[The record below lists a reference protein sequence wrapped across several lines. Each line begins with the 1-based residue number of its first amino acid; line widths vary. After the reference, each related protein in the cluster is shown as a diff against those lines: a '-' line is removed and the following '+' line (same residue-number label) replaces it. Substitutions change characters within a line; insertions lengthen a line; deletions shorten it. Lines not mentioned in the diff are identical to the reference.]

1 MNMFHEMAALELN
14 PHWTFWILLP
24 LLPVAVVAIAYLYYQ
39 QRRLASRGAM
49 VLLTFVRVALLLL
62 LIGLVLRPAG
72 KWTYTRTSSGTLWL
86 LLDQSGSMQSKDQ
99 QATLSERVHWAE
111 QLGHL
116 SATVREAKPDLVAAH
131 FAAVANDFDFLR
143 MEGSLSLSG
152 KTAEEDRAAAVALG
166 DHLAAW
172 GKSVEAVRNMA
183 GRDSSFKSPR
193 GASVIDALERIGSA
207 SRSGASAARSAA
219 TLRDANVAVPWA
231 MLQTNLSYAKRDL
244 PVIVAESDA
253 AFAAAHGSDP
263 GVSVA
268 TGHVTDVSRSD
279 MAYAFLTG
287 TEKRADRSLRDLL
300 GKYRVRIASFADSA
314 QTAGTVD
321 ASTYNDMVR
330 AALNTSDAATAS
342 ATNMATG
349 LQTVGEQIGPD
360 EPASIIIVSDGR
372 HNTTGDPTEAA
383 RLLAARGVRVYGLL
397 VGSHAV
403 SADAAVDQIDSPDW
417 VFKGD
422 TLKAAA
428 ILRFDGLSGKTA
440 KVELRRGDAVV
451 DTQTV
456 RITGNQ
462 MSQRVEF
469 SDKPPESMTAM
480 EYEVRIA
487 ELPGEVNIANNRAS
501 FRVSVK
507 KDKLYALLIDDRPR
521 WEYRYLAAYLSRDQR
536 LKTQTVLLNPGV
548 VAGVAAPPPVKASPT
563 NPKLEAQLLP
573 ETRAEWQAFDLI
585 ILGDISPNTL
595 SNTQQQYIAA
605 AVRDKGSTL
614 ITIAGERYMPAGLAN
629 KPLAD
634 ILPVTLNPQFDEAT
648 ISRHKRFGFRPGLA
662 PEGNGSVL
670 GQLALDAQ
678 GNALLWSNLSP
689 WYWHSAY
696 TEAKPSASAIWSI
709 TELAA
714 PVQVEDVAAGLAR
727 VGASRKHALL
737 ATMSVGLGK
746 SLYLASDQT
755 WRLRQVYGTNVQDR
769 FWGQVLRWAVGSDL
783 PAGGKFVRF
792 GSNQPRYAQG
802 QPVVIT
808 ARILRED
815 LTPYSGLNFSAVA
828 RPVKVGTAT
837 SPSTSTTEARFV
849 ESPETPGYY
858 RATLGGLAPGDVE
871 ISLQGSEVERLLN
884 NDPTVTQK
892 TLIVKILPQL
902 DLEQRNMNTDPALL
916 ARVAEAGGGFSV
928 DACYV
933 DVLASHLPQIQRTE
947 KITEE
952 VGFFTDPAA
961 RGTKIAH
968 WVYLGLFAALLT
980 AEWVIRKMVGLV

>member
-1 MNMFHEMAALELN
+1 MSMMCTLAAIEFN
-14 PHWTFWILLP
+14 PHGALWILLP
-24 LLPVAVVAIAYLYYQ
+24 LLPVAVVAIAFLYYQ

-49 VLLTFVRVALLLL
+49 ILLTLVRVMLLLMVV
-62 LIGLVLRPAG
+62 GLFLRPAG
-72 KWTYTRTSSGTLWL
+72 KWTYTRTNSGTLWL
-86 LLDQSGSMQSKDQ
+86 LVDQSGSMQSKDQ
-99 QATLSERVHWAE
+99 QATFAERVHWAE

-116 SATVREAKPDLVAAH
+116 SATVRDAKPDLVAAH
-131 FAAVANDFDFLR
+131 YAAVANDFDFLR
-143 MEGSLSLSG
+143 MEGSLTLSG
-152 KTAEEDRAAAVALG
+152 KTAEEDRAAAAALG

-172 GKSVEAVRNMA
+172 GKAVEGVRKMAVR
-183 GRDSSFKSPR
+183 DPSFKSAR
-193 GASVIDALERIGSA
+193 GASVLDALERISSA
-207 SRSGASAARSAA
+207 SHSGASAARSAS
-219 TLRDANVAVPWA
+219 TLREANAAVPWA
-231 MLQTNLSYAKRDL
+231 MLQTNLSYAERDL

-253 AFAAAHGSDP
+253 AFEASHGGDAS
-263 GVSVA
+263 VSMA
-268 TGHVTDVSRSD
+268 TGHVTGVSRSD
-279 MAYAFLTG
+279 MAFAFLTG
-287 TEKRADRSLRDLL
+287 TEKRADRSLKDLL
-300 GKYRVRIASFADSA
+300 GKYRVRIASFADSGQA
-314 QTAGTVD
+314 AGTVD
-321 ASTYNDMVR
+321 ASTFNDTLR
-330 AALNTSDAATAS
+330 AALATGDAGGGGG
-342 ATNMATG
+342 ATNMSTG
-349 LQTVGEQIGPD
+349 LQTVAEQIGPD

-372 HNTTGDPTEAA
+372 HNTAGDPTEAA

-428 ILRFDGLSGKTA
+428 ILRFDGLAGKTA
-440 KVELRRGDAVV
+440 KVELRRGESVV

-469 SDKPPESMTAM
+469 NDKPPESMTAM
-480 EYEVRIA
+480 EYEVKIS
-487 ELPGEVNIANNRAS
+487 ELPGEVNVQNNRSS
-501 FRVSVK
+501 FRVAVK
-507 KDKLYALLIDDRPR
+507 KDRLYALLIDDRPR

-536 LKTQTVLLNPGV
+536 LKTQVVLLNPAV
-548 VAGVAAPPPVKASPT
+548 VAGVGAPPAVKASPR
-563 NPKLEAQLLP
+563 NPRVEAQLLP
-573 ETRAEWQAFDLI
+573 ETREEWQAFDLI

-595 SNTQQQYIAA
+595 SSTQQQYIAA

-634 ILPVTLNPQFDEAT
+634 ILPVTMNAQFDETT

-678 GNALLWSNLSP
+678 GNAVVWSNLSP

-696 TEAKPSASAIWSI
+696 TEARPSASVIWSI
-709 TELAA
+709 TEMAA
-714 PVQVEDVAAGLAR
+714 PLAVEGGGLAGL
-727 VGASRKHALL
+727 GESRKHALL
-737 ATMSVGLGK
+737 ATMNVGLGK

-808 ARILRED
+808 ARVLRED

-828 RPVKVGTAT
+828 RPVKLGTAA

-871 ISLQGSEVERLLN
+871 ISMQGSEVERLLN

-892 TLIVKILPQL
+892 TLVVKILPQL

-916 ARVAEAGGGFSV
+916 QRVAAAGGGFSV

-933 DVLASHLPQIQRTE
+933 DVLASHLPEIQRTE

-952 VGFFTDPAA
+952 VGFFTDPTA

-968 WVYLGLFAALLT
+968 WVFLGLFALLLT
-980 AEWVIRKMVGLV
+980 AEWTIRKIVGLV